1 METLNTSAAAAATG
15 NPGLSGFPGLGEA
28 LGAFGKRQRIEGTL
42 HRQLPVDLQ
51 VRALEPGA
59 EDDGILRLRLS
70 VSSET
75 PYLRQSWFEE
85 PWVEVLGHKAAEV
98 DLSRLNGGAVVLANH
113 DRYSAI
119 GNTPLAAIGAVERAW
134 IEGGRLLA
142 DVALSRRESLAD
154 LRQDIADGLVRNV
167 SIGYAINERVLTRA
181 AGDEPPVYRVTRWQP
196 HEISLVDIP
205 ADASVG
211 LGRAAD
217 DTQSRT
223 PQYRVVDL
231 PALGINTGAKAMPE
245 DDVQA
250 VVTPSAAPQHAARA
264 ADISVSGGDSLAAE
278 RARAREILAIGRQF
292 DVSDLADAAIDAGTS
307 LDAFR
312 QQVLGRMRDTGK
324 IRVAESPE
332 IGMSEAE
339 VKQFSFCRAML
350 AAADP
355 ANAHRIAPFEMEA
368 SRAAQD
374 KRGDSR
380 DKIREAAMT
389 IPVDVLSRGLVVP
402 QDMARSAARMLLSR
416 VQRNAGAYGDMMRD
430 LVVGT
435 PTAGGNL
442 VATELL
448 AGSFIELLR
457 NAMVLDRLGVT
468 MLRDLNGNI
477 AIPAQTGGATGYWV
491 GENIAITSESQ
502 QTIGQVTLTP
512 KTVGAYTD
520 FSRRLLLQSS
530 MDVEMF
536 VRADLAATLAQM
548 IQSAAINGAGGSEPT
563 GLLNTV
569 GIGSV
574 AGGAHGLAPT
584 YDHMVDLETAVSV
597 ANADVGNLAY
607 LTNAK
612 VRGKL
617 RKTQVFAS
625 TNGKAVWTSGRER
638 GVGEV
643 LGYDA
648 YVTNSVPSNLTKGT
662 SNGVCSAIA
671 YGNWSDMIMGM
682 WGGIDLMLDPYTGAT
697 AGTKRV
703 VALQD
708 LDVALR
714 RVASFAAMKDAL
726 TT

>member
-1 METLNTSAAAAATG
+1 MDTTTTAPAA
-15 NPGLSGFPGLGEA
+15 P
-28 LGAFGKRQRIEGTL
+28 RQRLEGTL
-42 HRQLPVDLQ
+42 HRSLPADIT
-51 VRALEPGA
+51 VRAAEPGA
-59 EDDGILRLRLS
+59 ADDGLLRLRLAF
-70 VSSET
+70 SSEA
-75 PYLRQSWFEE
+75 PVLRRGFFEDD
-85 PWVEVLGHKAAEV
+85 WVEILGHNPTEI
-98 DLSRLNGGAVVLANH
+98 DLGRMNNGSAVVLANH
-113 DRYSAI
+113 SRDQATGR
-119 GNTPLAAIGAVERAW
+119 TPLASIGVVERAW
-134 IEGGRLLA
+134 IEGGRGMA
-142 DVALSRRESLAD
+142 DLVISRRESLAD

-167 SIGYAINERVLTRA
+167 SVGYSINERTLRRA
-181 AGDEPPVYRVTRWQP
+181 ATRSGDPAEYRVTSWTP
-196 HEISLVDIP
+196 YEISLVDIP
-205 ADASVG
+205 ADATVG

-217 DTQSRT
+217 DTQPRT

-231 PALGINTGAKAMPE
+231 PAPGATSGAIRMSETIAPAA
-245 DDVQA
+245 DNQ
-250 VVTPSAAPQHAARA
+250 SAAPAATATRT
-264 ADISVSGGDSLAAE
+264 ADVQVSGIDHLAAE

-312 QQVLGRMRDTGK
+312 QQVLSRMRDTGK

-448 AGSFIELLR
+448 SGSFIELLR

-491 GENIAITSESQ
+491 GENTAITSESQ

-536 VRADLAATLAQM
+536 VRADLAATLGQM

-574 AGGAHGLAPT
+574 AGGANGLAPT

-617 RKTQVFAS
+617 RKTQEFAS
-625 TNGKAVWTSGRER
+625 TNGKPVWTSGRER

-648 YVTNSVPSNLTKGT
+648 FVTNSVPSNLTKGT

-671 YGNWSDMIMGM
+671 YGNWSDMILGM
-682 WGGIDLMLDPYTGAT
+682 WGGLDIMLDPYTGAT

>member
-1 METLNTSAAAAATG
+1 MDTTITAPAA
-15 NPGLSGFPGLGEA
+15 P
-28 LGAFGKRQRIEGTL
+28 RQRLEGTL
-42 HRQLPVDLQ
+42 HRSLPADIT
-51 VRALEPGA
+51 VRAAEPGA
-59 EDDGILRLRLS
+59 ADDGLLRLRLAF
-70 VSSET
+70 SSEA
-75 PYLRQSWFEE
+75 PVLRRSFFEDD
-85 PWVEVLGHKAAEV
+85 WVEILGHNPTEI
-98 DLSRLNGGAVVLANH
+98 DLGRMNNGSAVVLANH
-113 DRYSAI
+113 SRDQATGS
-119 GNTPLAAIGAVERAW
+119 TPLASIGVVERAW
-134 IEGGRLLA
+134 IEGGRGMA
-142 DVALSRRESLAD
+142 DLVISRRESLAD

-167 SIGYAINERVLTRA
+167 SVGYSINERTLRRA
-181 AGDEPPVYRVTRWQP
+181 ATRSGDPAEYRVTSWAP
-196 HEISLVDIP
+196 YEISLVDIP
-205 ADASVG
+205 ADATVG

-217 DTQSRT
+217 DTQPRT

-231 PALGINTGAKAMPE
+231 PAPGATSGAIRMSETIAPAA
-245 DDVQA
+245 DTQ
-250 VVTPSAAPQHAARA
+250 SAAPAVTAARS
-264 ADISVSGGDSLAAE
+264 ADLQVGGLDHLAAE

-312 QQVLGRMRDTGK
+312 HQVLGRMRDTGK

-339 VKQFSFCRAML
+339 IKQFSFCRAL
-350 AAADP
+350 IAAADP
-355 ANAHRIAPFEMEA
+355 VNAARIAPFEMEA

-491 GENIAITSESQ
+491 GENTAITSESQ

-536 VRADLAATLAQM
+536 VRADLAATLGQM

-574 AGGAHGLAPT
+574 AGGTNGLAPT

-612 VRGKL
+612 VRGRL
-617 RKTQVFAS
+617 RKTQEFAS
-625 TNGKAVWTSGRER
+625 TNGKPVWTSGRER

-648 YVTNSVPSNLTKGT
+648 FVTNSVPSNLTKGT

-671 YGNWSDMIMGM
+671 YGNWSDMILGM
-682 WGGIDLMLDPYTGAT
+682 WGGLDIMLDPYTGAT

-714 RVASFAAMKDAL
+714 RVASFSAMKDAL

>member
-1 METLNTSAAAAATG
+1 MDTTTTAPAA
-15 NPGLSGFPGLGEA
+15 P
-28 LGAFGKRQRIEGTL
+28 RQRLEGTL
-42 HRQLPVDLQ
+42 HRSLPAELTI
-51 VRALEPGA
+51 RAA
-59 EDDGILRLRLS
+59 EAGGSEDGLLRLRLS
-70 VSSET
+70 VSSEQ
-75 PYLRQSWFEE
+75 PYLRQSWWDDDWIEI
-85 PWVEVLGHKAAEV
+85 LGHKAGEV
-98 DLSRLNGGAVVLANH
+98 DLTRLDGGSGVVLANH
-113 DRYSAI
+113 DRYGQI
-119 GNTPLAAIGAVERAW
+119 GNTPLASIGVVERAW
-134 IEGGRLLA
+134 VEGGRLMA
-142 DVALSRRESLAD
+142 DVAISRRDALAD

-167 SIGYAINERVLTRA
+167 SIGYRINERVLTRA
-181 AGDEPPVYRVTRWQP
+181 GGEVADEYRVTSWTP
-196 HEISLVDIP
+196 YEISLVDIP
-205 ADASVG
+205 ADATVG

-217 DTQSRT
+217 DAQTRT

-231 PALGINTGAKAMPE
+231 PALGNNTGARAMPE
-245 DDVQA
+245 DNVQA
-250 VVTPSAAPQHAARA
+250 VANPTAAPQQATRS
-264 ADISVSGGDSLAAE
+264 ADVSVSGIDHLAAE

-312 QQVLGRMRDTGK
+312 QQVLSRMRDTGK

-491 GENIAITSESQ
+491 GENVVITSESQ

-536 VRADLAATLAQM
+536 VRADLAATLGRM

-574 AGGAHGLAPT
+574 AGGTNGLAPT

-617 RKTQVFAS
+617 RKTQEFAS
-625 TNGKAVWTSGRER
+625 TNGKPVWTSGRER

-648 YVTNSVPSNLTKGT
+648 FVTNSVPSNLTKGT

-671 YGNWSDMIMGM
+671 YGNWSDMILGM
-682 WGGIDLMLDPYTGAT
+682 WGGLDIMLDPYTGAT

-726 TT
+726 TA